1 MDHFLILAGNDR
13 TLQPSNRGLIGL
25 IMRNHMLG
33 TSVIFVILNTEWFSN
48 SQFFFFF
55 FMERNSRIKRIRRT
69 AIVSESCLKAQIGF

>member
-33 TSVIFVILNTEWFSN
+33 TSVIFVILNTEWFTN
-48 SQFFFFF
+48 SQSFSFSFLWRGIRASSAFAGLPSF
-55 FMERNSRIKRIRRT
+55 RNL
-69 AIVSESCLKAQIGF
+69 V